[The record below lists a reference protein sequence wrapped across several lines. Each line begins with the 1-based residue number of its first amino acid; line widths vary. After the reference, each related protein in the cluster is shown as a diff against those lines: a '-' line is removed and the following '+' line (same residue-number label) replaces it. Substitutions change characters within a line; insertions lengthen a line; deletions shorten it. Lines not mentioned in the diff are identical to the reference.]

1 MRRRI
6 TVSPTLDEQREER
19 MRPSRFL
26 GYDRDSLG
34 MYALQREMFDVAE
47 SQFRRAAYLNPFQPR
62 FKQHLAWALYKQG
75 KLADAKRCI
84 VEAIGQNPLDT
95 DSRQVL
101 VKIEE
106 KMGSGQKTAPE
117 SE

>member
-1 MRRRI
+1 MRRKV
-6 TVSPTLDEQREER
+6 TVSPNQDTLREEQ

-34 MYALQREMFDVAE
+34 MYALRREMFDVAE
-47 SQFRRAAYLNPFQPR
+47 SQFRRAAYLNPFEPR

-75 KLADAKRCI
+75 KLSEATQCI
-84 VEAIGQNPLDT
+84 VEAIDQNPHDQ

-101 VKIEE
+101 LKIKE
-106 KMGSGQKTAPE
+106 KMENDGNP
-117 SE
+117 